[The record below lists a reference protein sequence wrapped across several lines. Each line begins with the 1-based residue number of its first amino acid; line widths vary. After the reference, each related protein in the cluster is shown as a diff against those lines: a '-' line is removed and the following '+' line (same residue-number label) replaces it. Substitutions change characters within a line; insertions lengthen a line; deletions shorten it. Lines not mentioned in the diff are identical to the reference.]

1 MNKPD
6 RSGDQERELFGWF
19 RDFLSQFALAWKLI
33 WDPRV
38 PLSTKLVPLVVVA
51 YVLLP
56 FDIVPDAFLGLGQVD
71 DLVLVLVGLRTFV
84 SLCPPEVVSAYRK
97 VKGAEADADWVDS
110 DTDVIELEAR
120 LPAEASPDEDPSES
134 E

>member
-6 RSGDQERELFGWF
+6 RPADQERELFGWF
-19 RDFLSQFALAWKLI
+19 RELLSQFALAWKLT

-38 PLSTKLVPLVVVA
+38 PLSTKLVPLIVVA

-56 FDIVPDAFLGLGQVD
+56 FDIVPDTFFGLGQVD
-71 DLVLVLVGLRTFV
+71 DLVLVLVGLRTFI

-97 VKGAEADADWVDS
+97 VTGEEPDEAWVDP
-110 DTDVIELEAR
+110 DEDVIELEAR
-120 LPAEASPDEDPSES
+120 LPAETSPGEDQSE
-134 E
+134 